1 MRTARAGPRRDALR
15 RPKHAGLL
23 LVLLLVAVAGV
34 VLAAHWPVLACQAVA
49 RDDPQYV
56 SQNPLVRQPGWES
69 ARRFLV
75 EVLHPSTVEGYYH
88 PLTMISLM
96 LDAARAGR
104 VDDLRP
110 FHATNLGLHMANVL
124 LLVVLV
130 YMLFRKP
137 LPTALAGLLFGVH
150 PLTVE
155 PVAWISERKTVL
167 STFFAL
173 WFLIIYVQYVNRRG
187 WKLYAALVASYVLAL
202 MAKPTALPL
211 PLLLFLLDY
220 WPLRRRGR
228 QMLLEKLPLLA
239 IGALFAG
246 ITYLSQRNAAAVLMP
261 TEFSAARIPLIICH
275 NIVFYLLKFAWPAGL
290 CNYYPIPQPLS
301 LSNGMVLAGLIGTVA
316 LLAAL
321 AASLRWTRALV
332 AGGLIFFVA
341 LFPTLGVIG
350 FTDVIAADKYVYL
363 PAIGLLLP
371 LAWLLCRLMALPSR
385 VARTATVVVTLA
397 LSIAAFCA
405 TRHCLAYWRDTET
418 LCRRALAIAPQAAVM
433 HMELGIELGRQNRMN
448 EALPALAE
456 AVRLQPEHPKAQ
468 YNLGL
473 ARALQGQIDAAVPHF
488 AAAVRLKPS
497 YLEARS
503 NLARALSLRGR
514 RDEAIAQY
522 KEVLR
527 LNDADPAAH
536 RALGILL
543 AQSGRGAEALSH
555 LRRAV
560 QLAPADPHLAGELAW
575 LLAAYPDDAMRDGR
589 AAMRIAEQ
597 SCAATGYQDPILL
610 ATLAAAYA
618 EAGQFDRAVQTIDQA
633 RARAADAQSPI
644 PELDRQRALYAAG
657 RPCRQATPL
666 VFP

>member
-1 MRTARAGPRRDALR
+1 
-15 RPKHAGLL
+15 
-23 LVLLLVAVAGV
+23 
-34 VLAAHWPVLACQAVA
+34 
-49 RDDPQYV
+49 
-56 SQNPLVRQPGWES
+56 
-69 ARRFLV
+69 
-75 EVLHPSTVEGYYH
+75 
-88 PLTMISLM
+88 
-96 LDAARAGR
+96 
-104 VDDLRP
+104 
-110 FHATNLGLHMANVL
+110 
-124 LLVVLV
+124 
-130 YMLFRKP
+130 
-137 LPTALAGLLFGVH
+137 
-150 PLTVE
+150 
-155 PVAWISERKTVL
+155 
-167 STFFAL
+167 
-173 WFLIIYVQYVNRRG
+173 
-187 WKLYAALVASYVLAL
+187 
-202 MAKPTALPL
+202 
-211 PLLLFLLDY
+211 
-220 WPLRRRGR
+220 
-228 QMLLEKLPLLA
+228 
-239 IGALFAG
+239 
-246 ITYLSQRNAAAVLMP
+246 
-261 TEFSAARIPLIICH
+261 
-275 NIVFYLLKFAWPAGL
+275 
-290 CNYYPIPQPLS
+290 
-301 LSNGMVLAGLIGTVA
+301 
-316 LLAAL
+316 
-321 AASLRWTRALV
+321 
-332 AGGLIFFVA
+332 
-341 LFPTLGVIG
+341 
-350 FTDVIAADKYVYL
+350 
-363 PAIGLLLP
+363 
-371 LAWLLCRLMALPSR
+371 
-385 VARTATVVVTLA
+385 
-397 LSIAAFCA
+397 
-405 TRHCLAYWRDTET
+405 
-418 LCRRALAIAPQAAVM
+418 
-433 HMELGIELGRQNRMN
+433 
-448 EALPALAE
+448 
-456 AVRLQPEHPKAQ
+456 VRLQPEHPKAQ